1 VSLVSDLVERARTLI
16 FRSREERELEEEI
29 RFHIDMEAEQQR
41 RSGLDSAEAKR
52 RGIVAF
58 GGVERIKEDV
68 RDARGTRLLEDSA
81 GDVRWSL
88 RTLRRSPRFAIVAV
102 LTLAIGIG
110 GTTAVFSAVN
120 AVLLEP
126 LPYSR
131 PGQLVRLYQYTDGY
145 PDGHTYVTDAH
156 FRAFQHEL
164 ASFSGLAA
172 VYDYSDNGADIGGAG
187 GTERIRTLPIT
198 AGYFDVLR
206 VKPHLGHSFEER
218 DETGAQL
225 VILSNALWKQRF
237 AGDRSAI
244 GQTLEMDG
252 VPRTIVGVMP
262 DGFSD
267 PVSGSIDAWIPIRID
282 PAEMDPGNHY
292 LTVVGR
298 LAPGVEV
305 GRARAELETLDA
317 SLAREFPTARNM
329 RTMLV
334 PLKEDVVGS
343 SSRALELMLGA
354 VGLVLLL
361 VCVNIANLM
370 LVRGSERG
378 REFALRSALGAGG
391 DRLVRQLLTESI
403 TLALA
408 GALAG
413 LAVAAAAMKLL
424 VHLSAGSI
432 PRLADL
438 TLDPRVLAFSLT
450 AATASA
456 LIFGLAPARKAAR
469 SRPADVLREQ
479 GRSATGGGASN
490 RLRSALVVAQV
501 ALAFMLLAASGVLL
515 ASLQRLHDVPLGV
528 QPANVLAFDLNL
540 PAARYDSTARARFYD
555 DYASSLERLPG
566 VRAVGGITRLPATG
580 LYNTWGTLAV
590 TGPLAGES
598 GATRRSFM
606 TAEQRVVS
614 GDYFRAVGIPLLE
627 GRLFDAR
634 DDARAPRR
642 VVVSRS
648 LADGLFP
655 GIDPLGQRLH
665 TGGFDAEIIGVVGDV
680 AVDAEGREAEYVYH
694 AHRQFAGDRNWALT
708 QVVSTTMPP
717 EKLIPAVRRAT
728 AELDPQ
734 LVVYRPTTLEAAIG
748 RGSAQRVFILRVLLA
763 FAGVAL
769 FLAALGLFGVLSY
782 GVRLRSREL
791 GIRMALGAEAG
802 AIRGMVIRQGLLLT
816 AIGIAVGAVG
826 AIASSRLLA
835 SLVFQVSALDPR
847 VLGTVALL
855 MTAVAA
861 LAAYLPARH
870 ATSLD
875 PRSVLQG
882 E

>member
-1 VSLVSDLVERARTLI
+1 VSIISDVIERARALI
-16 FRSREERELEEEI
+16 FRAREERELEEEI

-41 RSGLDSAEAKR
+41 ARGIDAAEARR
-52 RGIVAF
+52 RGIIAF

-68 RDARGTRLLEDSA
+68 RDARGTRLIEESA

-88 RTLRRSPRFAIVAV
+88 RTLRRSPRFAIFAV

-126 LPYSR
+126 LPYSQ
-131 PGQLVRLYQYTDGY
+131 PGQLVRLYQYTDGH
-145 PDGHTYVTDAH
+145 PDGRTYVTDAH
-156 FRAFQHEL
+156 FRAFQREL
-164 ASFSGLAA
+164 SSFGELAA

-187 GTERIRTLPIT
+187 ATERIRTLPVT
-198 AGYFDVLR
+198 SGYFDVLR
-206 VKPHLGHSFEER
+206 VKPFLGRSFEES
-218 DETGAQL
+218 DERGAPL
-225 VILSNALWKQRF
+225 VILSNALWKRHF
-237 AGDRSAI
+237 AGDPTVI

-252 VPRTIVGVMP
+252 EPRTIVGVMP
-262 DGFSD
+262 GGLSD
-267 PVSGSIDAWIPIRID
+267 PVSGSIDAWLPSAID
-282 PAEMDPGNHY
+282 PGELDPNNHY

-298 LAPGVEV
+298 LAPGVEI
-305 GRARAELETLDA
+305 GRARAELKALDA
-317 SLAREFPTARNM
+317 SLAREFPTAKKL

-391 DRLVRQLLTESI
+391 GRLVRQLLTESV

-413 LAVAAAAMKLL
+413 FAVAEVAMKLL
-424 VHLSAGSI
+424 VRLSAGSI
-432 PRLADL
+432 PRLTEL
-438 TLDPRVLAFSLT
+438 SLDPRVLAFSLA

-456 LIFGLAPARKAAR
+456 LIFGLAPARKVAR

-479 GRSATGGGASN
+479 GRSATSGGASST
-490 RLRSALVVAQV
+490 LRSALVVAQV
-501 ALAFMLLAASGVLL
+501 ALAFMLLAAAGVLL
-515 ASLQRLHDVPLGV
+515 ASLQRLREVPLGV
-528 QPANVLAFDLNL
+528 RSANIVTFELNL
-540 PAARYDSTARARFYD
+540 PAARYDSTARARFREQ
-555 DYASSLERLPG
+555 YAEALEHLPG
-566 VRAVGGITRLPATG
+566 VRAAGGISRLPATG
-580 LYNTWGTLAV
+580 AFNTWGTTAL

-598 GATRRSFM
+598 GESREGSVN
-606 TAEQRVVS
+606 AEQRVVS
-614 GDYFRAVGIPLLE
+614 GDYFRAVGVPLLQ
-627 GRLFDAR
+627 GRLFDAH
-634 DDARAPRR
+634 DDVHAPHR

-648 LADGLFP
+648 LAERLYP
-655 GIDPLGQRLH
+655 GTDPLGQRLF
-665 TGGFDAEIIGVVGDV
+665 TGDSDAEIIGVVGDV
-680 AVDAEGREAEYVYH
+680 ALDAEGHDAEYVYH

-708 QVVSTTMPP
+708 QVVSTTIPP
-717 EKLIPAVRRAT
+717 EEVLPAIRRAT

-748 RGSAQRVFILRVLLA
+748 RGTAQRLFTLRVLLA
-763 FAGVAL
+763 FAAVAL

-782 GVRLRSREL
+782 SVRLRSREL
-791 GIRMALGAEAG
+791 GIRMALGAESG
-802 AIRGMVIRQGLLLT
+802 AIRGMVIRQGLVL
-816 AIGIAVGAVG
+816 ASIGIAMGLVGAM
-826 AIASSRLLA
+826 ASSRLLA
-835 SLVFQVSALDPR
+835 SLVFEVSALDPR
-847 VLGTVALL
+847 VLGAVALL
-855 MTAVAA
+855 MATVAA

-875 PRSVLQG
+875 PRTVLQG

>member
-1 VSLVSDLVERARTLI
+1 MSIVSDVLERARTLI
-16 FRSREERELEEEI
+16 FRAREERELEEEI

-41 RSGLDSAEAKR
+41 RAGMDAAEARR
-52 RGIVAF
+52 RGMLVF

-68 RDARGTRLLEDSA
+68 RDARGTRLLEESA

-126 LPYSR
+126 LPYSQ
-131 PGQLVRLYQYTDGY
+131 PGQLVRLYQYSDGF
-145 PDGHTYVTDAH
+145 PDAHTYVTDAH
-156 FRAFQHEL
+156 FRAFQREL

-187 GTERIRTLPIT
+187 ETERIRTLPIT

-206 VKPHLGHSFEER
+206 AKPAVGRSFEEQ
-218 DETGAQL
+218 DETGAPL
-225 VILSNALWKQRF
+225 VILSNALWKRHF
-237 AGDRSAI
+237 AGNPAVI
-244 GQTLEMDG
+244 GQTLTMDG

-262 DGFSD
+262 DAFSD

-282 PAEMDPGNHY
+282 PAEMDPDNHY

-298 LAPGVEV
+298 LAPGVSV
-305 GRARAELETLDA
+305 DRARAELQTLDV
-317 SLAREFPTARNM
+317 SLARQFPKVKYL

-343 SSRALELMLGA
+343 SSRALELMMGA

-391 DRLVRQLLTESI
+391 HRLVRQLLAESI

-413 LAVAAAAMKLL
+413 LAVAAAAMNLL
-424 VHLSAGSI
+424 VRLSGGSI
-432 PRLADL
+432 PRLEDL
-438 TLDPRVLAFSLT
+438 SLDPRVLAFSL
-450 AATASA
+450 AAASTSA
-456 LIFGLAPARKAAR
+456 LIFGLAPARKVAR

-479 GRSATGGGASN
+479 GRSATSGGASN
-490 RLRSALVVAQV
+490 NLRSALVVAQV
-501 ALAFMLLAASGVLL
+501 ALAFMLVAAAGVLL

-528 QPANVLAFDLNL
+528 QPANILTFDLNL
-540 PAARYDSTARARFYD
+540 PVARYDSTARTSFYD
-555 DYASSLERLPG
+555 EYALSLERLPG
-566 VRAVGGITRLPATG
+566 VRAAGGISRLPATG
-580 LYNTWGTLAV
+580 SYNTWGTQAV
-590 TGPLAGES
+590 TGPLAGTS
-598 GATRRSFM
+598 GSTSKAFS
-606 TAEQRVVS
+606 AVEQRVVS

-627 GRLFDAR
+627 GRLFDSH

-642 VVVSRS
+642 VVVSHS
-648 LADGLFP
+648 LAEHLYP
-655 GIDPLGQRLH
+655 GTDPLGQRLH

-680 AVDAEGREAEYVYH
+680 ALNAEGRAAEYVYH

-708 QVVSTTMPP
+708 QVVSTVRPP
-717 EKLIPAVRRAT
+717 EELLPAVRRAT

-734 LVVYRPTTLEAAIG
+734 LVVYRPTTLEEAIG
-748 RGSAQRVFILRVLLA
+748 RGSAQRLFTLRVLLA

-782 GVRLRSREL
+782 GVRLRSHEL

-802 AIRGMVIRQGLLLT
+802 AIRAMVIRQGLVLAT
-816 AIGIAVGAVG
+816 IGIAGGLVGAM
-826 AIASSRLLA
+826 ASSQLLT
-835 SLVFQVSALDPR
+835 SLLFQVSALDPR
-847 VLGTVALL
+847 VLGAVALL
-855 MTAVAA
+855 MTVVAA
-861 LAAYLPARH
+861 LAAYLPARY

-875 PRSVLQG
+875 PRTVLQG